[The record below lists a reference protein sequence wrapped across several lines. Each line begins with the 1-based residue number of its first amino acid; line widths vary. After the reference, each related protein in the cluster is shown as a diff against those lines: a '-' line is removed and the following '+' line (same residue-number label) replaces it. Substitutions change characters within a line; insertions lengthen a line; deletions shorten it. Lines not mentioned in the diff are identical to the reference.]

1 MHSPH
6 GVSSQQC
13 PREEDWN
20 RIAQSTRFRHLL
32 SIKKMF
38 IVPAF
43 LFFLVYYLLLP
54 VLIGYAPKLM
64 SYRVIGTVTL
74 AYLFALS
81 QFVVGWIIA
90 WLYLKASSRFDK
102 LVDDVL
108 HQELSDERLQPP
120 GER

>member
-1 MHSPH
+1 MHSPT
-6 GVSSQQC
+6 GVSSQRRPQL
-13 PREEDWN
+13 EDWN
-20 RIAQSTRFRHLL
+20 RIAQSPRFKHLL

-54 VLIGYAPKLM
+54 ILIGYAPKLM
-64 SYRVIGTVTL
+64 SHRVVGTVTL

-81 QFVVGWIIA
+81 QFIVGWVIA

-102 LVDDVL
+102 LVEDVL
-108 HQELSDERLQPP
+108 YQELSDENLQPP
-120 GER
+120 RGR